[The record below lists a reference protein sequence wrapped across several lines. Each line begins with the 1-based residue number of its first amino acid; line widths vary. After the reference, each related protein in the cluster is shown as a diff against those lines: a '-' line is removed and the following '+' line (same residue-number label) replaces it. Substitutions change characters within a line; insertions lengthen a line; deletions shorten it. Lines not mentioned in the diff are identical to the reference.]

1 MTIESALQTHLSTE
15 FAADANL
22 AAFTVQVYPH
32 VAPQTAVLPFV
43 TYETQTTAPE
53 YFLNSNQTD
62 LTYTDITV
70 ELSVWC
76 DTVARRALILTSI
89 KDIMHG
95 LRGAMGTENL
105 DIRRAT
111 IENVSTFSE
120 SELTGTDN
128 EIYRATVA
136 LRLIYNWS

>member
-1 MTIESALQTHLSTE
+1 MTIESAIQTHLTTE

-32 VAPQTAVLPFV
+32 VAPQTAALPFV
-43 TYETQTTAPE
+43 TYEIQTVDAE
-53 YFLNSNQTD
+53 YFLNAAQSD
-62 LTYTDITV
+62 LDYTVITID
-70 ELSVWC
+70 LSVWS

-95 LRGAMGTENL
+95 VTGAIGTELL
-105 DIRRAT
+105 DIRQCV
-111 IENVSTFSE
+111 IENISTFSE
-120 SELTGTDN
+120 SELTGTDD
-128 EIYRATVA
+128 EIYRASVV